1 MAVRTIPNS
10 PTHRLGIDVE
20 TRCASAL
27 ARRLA
32 PLKTTMSVIKAGAY
46 REDPGYTQVWVDT
59 RMTEDELEDWL
70 YRAKGIDY
78 VGVWQRRE
86 DQVAA

>member
-1 MAVRTIPNS
+1 MAVQIPTKA
-10 PTHRLGIDVE
+10 PIHRLGIDVE

-27 ARRLA
+27 VRKLGQ
-32 PLKTTMSVIKAGAY
+32 LKTTFNISNAGAY

-59 RMTEDELEDWL
+59 RMTEEEMEDWL

-86 DQVAA
+86 DQIAA

>member
-1 MAVRTIPNS
+1 MAVQIPAKA
-10 PTHRLGIDVE
+10 PIHRLGIDVE
-20 TRCASAL
+20 TRCVSNL
-27 ARRLA
+27 MRRLGD
-32 PLKTTMSVIKAGAY
+32 LKTTFALYNAGAY
-46 REDPGYTQVWVDT
+46 RENPGYTQVWVDT
-59 RMTEDELEDWL
+59 RMTEDEMEDWL

>member
-1 MAVRTIPNS
+1 MAVQIPTKA
-10 PTHRLGIDVE
+10 PTYRLGIDVE
-20 TRCASAL
+20 THSASTL
-27 ARRLA
+27 VRRLA
-32 PLKTTMSVIKAGAY
+32 PLKTTMSVSKAGAY

-59 RMTEDELEDWL
+59 RMTEAELEDWL

-86 DQVAA
+86 DQIAA

>member
-1 MAVRTIPNS
+1 MAVQIPAKA
-10 PTHRLGIDVE
+10 PIHRLGIDVE

-27 ARRLA
+27 VRKLEQ
-32 PLKTTMSVIKAGAY
+32 LKSTMSVINAGSY
-46 REDPGYTQVWVDT
+46 REDPGCAQVWVDT
-59 RMTEDELEDWL
+59 RMTEAELEDWL

-86 DQVAA
+86 DQIAA

>member
-1 MAVRTIPNS
+1 MAVQILATA
-10 PTHRLGIDVE
+10 PTYRLGIDVE
-20 TRCASAL
+20 TCCASAL
-27 ARRLA
+27 VRRLA
-32 PLKTTMSVIKAGAY
+32 QLKTTFNISNAGAY

>member
-1 MAVRTIPNS
+1 MAVQIPS
-10 PTHRLGIDVE
+10 KAPTYHLGIDVE
-20 TRCASAL
+20 THSASAL
-27 ARRLA
+27 VRRLA
-32 PLKTTMSVIKAGAY
+32 QLKTTFNIIKAGSY
-46 REDPGYTQVWVDT
+46 HEDPGYTQAWVDT
-59 RMTEDELEDWL
+59 RMTEAELEDWL

>member
-1 MAVRTIPNS
+1 MAVQIPTKA
-10 PTHRLGIDVE
+10 PTYRLGIDVE

-27 ARRLA
+27 VRRLGQ
-32 PLKTTMSVIKAGAY
+32 LKTTFNISNAGAY
-46 REDPGYTQVWVDT
+46 REDPSYTQVWVDT

-78 VGVWQRRE
+78 VGVWQRRP
-86 DQVAA
+86 DQVSA